1 MTIKLNPKMKMAI
14 LVGLQELDNSGLWEM
29 DLSEEEIDDVEKGKE
44 ELRSLLR

>member
-1 MTIKLNPKMKMAI
+1 MAI